1 LIIMIYPIP
10 VSPQEVVALRQ
21 NPVSEDLIAS
31 AIAGVVAVARAEG
44 RSLEE
49 LLQEVLTD
57 DRLLDSKQRQR
68 LGEIV
73 KVAWERLI

>member
-1 LIIMIYPIP
+1 MIYPIP